1 MNLPQR
7 SVAALLTVLGLSAC
21 GVLPRVGPDYQAPAI
36 PTPAG
41 WQAPQPHNGQ
51 IAELTDW
58 WRRLDD
64 PLLPELI
71 NAAERESAS
80 LAQARARIAQARASA
95 VAADVAGLPTVDG
108 SLAAKR
114 AAFTFG
120 APTTFQTTRQ
130 ASVMANWE
138 IDLFGGLARDQ
149 QGAEARL
156 AASAARWHAA
166 RVSVAA
172 ETADAYLQLRY
183 QERRLAQAEADATSR
198 AATFELT
205 RKLGTA
211 GFNAPADVALAGA
224 SAADGTAAVADLR
237 AARDR
242 QVKALVALTGID
254 ETRLRQQLA
263 GASGRFPTP
272 AAFAIDTLPARL
284 LTQRPDVAA
293 AERDLAAASAAIGS
307 AAAERYPRLTLA
319 GVFTPLRLN
328 TNGQHMSATTWSISP
343 TLAMPL
349 FDGGRVAANVE
360 AARADYAAA
369 EAAYRQTVRTA
380 VSEVEQALVRL
391 DAAATREADVRR
403 AAAGYRQAYGATE
416 ARQRAGFASLL
427 ELEDARRTL
436 LAADT
441 TVAGWEQER
450 ASAWIALYRAIGGG
464 WTATDTAAPQVPQAP
479 SPDDAR

>member
-1 MNLPQR
+1 MSMPLR
-7 SVAALLTVLGLSAC
+7 SCIALLALLGLSAC
-21 GVLPRVGPDYQAPAI
+21 GVLPRVGPDYQAPAL
-36 PTPAG
+36 PAPAG

-51 IAELTDW
+51 LANLTDW

-64 PLLPELI
+64 PLLAELI
-71 NAAERESAS
+71 EAAERESAS

-95 VAADVAGLPTVDG
+95 VAADVAGLPTIDG
-108 SLAAKR
+108 SIAAKR

-156 AASAARWHAA
+156 SASAARWHAA

-183 QERRLAQAEADATSR
+183 QERRLAQAEADAASR
-198 AATFELT
+198 TATAELT
-205 RKLGTA
+205 RKLGSA
-211 GFNAPADVALAGA
+211 GFNAPADVALASA
-224 SAADGTAAVADLR
+224 SAADGAASVADLR
-237 AARDR
+237 ATRDR
-242 QVKALVALTGID
+242 QIKALVALTGID
-254 ETRLRQQLA
+254 EAPLRQQLA
-263 GASGRFPTP
+263 SASGRFPTP

-319 GVFTPLRLN
+319 GFFTPLRLN
-328 TNGQHMSATTWSISP
+328 TNGQRSSATTWSISP

-349 FDGGRVAANVE
+349 FDGGRIAANVD

-369 EAAYRQTVRTA
+369 EAAYRQAVRNA

-403 AAAGYRQAYGATE
+403 AAAGYRQAYSATE

-441 TVAGWEQER
+441 AVAGWEQER

-464 WTATDTAAPQVPQAP
+464 WSATDTAAPQVTQVP